1 MGGEDPNIIRPE
13 WAMGREDPNI
23 LRPEWAIASR

>member
-13 WAMGREDPNI
+13 WAMGGKDPNI
-23 LRPEWAIASR
+23 IRHEWAITSR